1 MLTQWINMSKEAE
14 LTYRAMGFIVL
25 MSLLATFSEIF
36 GFGIFLPIF
45 QYIKMEGDVSALVN
59 ESEVWGYIASTLG
72 FMNIDIS
79 LQVLLFIAFIFFS
92 SRQIFTYIRV
102 IYKAAIYHKLVQ
114 KLRNK
119 IFDNYLSADIEFHDS
134 VPDGNISNTI
144 IVETSSA
151 VRGLMQPLELVTY
164 LIMALGYLSILLL
177 LSWQITTISIIILLF
192 SSRIPNVWIKQS
204 AQIGRDLTQANTS
217 LSAFLITRLKS
228 PRLVR
233 LSGTQTA
240 ENKEFNKLTR
250 KQREKSVH
258 SAILMAKT
266 DVVIE
271 PIIISL
277 SLIFLYISHV
287 HFNMQIEMI
296 GLYLVIALRMMPVSK
311 DIISQWQAIQS
322 LKGPIEMVENR
333 LDAIRKSEEID
344 NGTIQFTQI
353 KKSIKFLHVS
363 YCYPL
368 SSVNALEDITIEM
381 PVNSVTALVGPS
393 GSGKSTLIDL
403 LPRLRATTNGTI
415 RIDSTSIGDYS
426 LKSLRQE
433 IAYATQDPQMFD
445 GTIMD
450 HIRYGKPDATKKEV
464 VEAAKL
470 AGADV
475 FIKDLPNKYDTY
487 LGKDA
492 VKISGGQKQRID
504 LARTIIS
511 KPKIMILDE
520 PTSSLD
526 AESENIFRLSIKKI
540 RRETN
545 IAIIIIAHRLASISD
560 SDQIIVLNQGR
571 VESVGKHSDLI
582 RKEGWYSRAW
592 GLQNK

>member
-1 MLTQWINMSKEAE
+1 M
-14 LTYRAMGFIVL
+14 
-25 MSLLATFSEIF
+25 
-36 GFGIFLPIF
+36 
-45 QYIKMEGDVSALVN
+45 
-59 ESEVWGYIASTLG
+59 
-72 FMNIDIS
+72 
-79 LQVLLFIAFIFFS
+79 
-92 SRQIFTYIRV
+92 
-102 IYKAAIYHKLVQ
+102 VQ

-311 DIISQWQAIQS
+311 CN
-322 LKGPIEMVENR
+322 P
-333 LDAIRKSEEID
+333 
-344 NGTIQFTQI
+344 
-353 KKSIKFLHVS
+353 
-363 YCYPL
+363 
-368 SSVNALEDITIEM
+368 
-381 PVNSVTALVGPS
+381 
-393 GSGKSTLIDL
+393 
-403 LPRLRATTNGTI
+403 
-415 RIDSTSIGDYS
+415 
-426 LKSLRQE
+426 
-433 IAYATQDPQMFD
+433 
-445 GTIMD
+445 
-450 HIRYGKPDATKKEV
+450 
-464 VEAAKL
+464 
-470 AGADV
+470 
-475 FIKDLPNKYDTY
+475 
-487 LGKDA
+487 
-492 VKISGGQKQRID
+492 
-504 LARTIIS
+504 
-511 KPKIMILDE
+511 PK
-520 PTSSLD
+520 
-526 AESENIFRLSIKKI
+526 N
-540 RRETN
+540 
-545 IAIIIIAHRLASISD
+545 
-560 SDQIIVLNQGR
+560 
-571 VESVGKHSDLI
+571 
-582 RKEGWYSRAW
+582 
-592 GLQNK
+592 

>member
-1 MLTQWINMSKEAE
+1 
-14 LTYRAMGFIVL
+14 
-25 MSLLATFSEIF
+25 
-36 GFGIFLPIF
+36 
-45 QYIKMEGDVSALVN
+45 
-59 ESEVWGYIASTLG
+59 
-72 FMNIDIS
+72 
-79 LQVLLFIAFIFFS
+79 
-92 SRQIFTYIRV
+92 
-102 IYKAAIYHKLVQ
+102 
-114 KLRNK
+114 
-119 IFDNYLSADIEFHDS
+119 
-134 VPDGNISNTI
+134 
-144 IVETSSA
+144 
-151 VRGLMQPLELVTY
+151 
-164 LIMALGYLSILLL
+164 
-177 LSWQITTISIIILLF
+177 
-192 SSRIPNVWIKQS
+192 
-204 AQIGRDLTQANTS
+204 
-217 LSAFLITRLKS
+217 
-228 PRLVR
+228 
-233 LSGTQTA
+233 
-240 ENKEFNKLTR
+240 
-250 KQREKSVH
+250 
-258 SAILMAKT
+258 
-266 DVVIE
+266 
-271 PIIISL
+271 
-277 SLIFLYISHV
+277 
-287 HFNMQIEMI
+287 MQIEMI